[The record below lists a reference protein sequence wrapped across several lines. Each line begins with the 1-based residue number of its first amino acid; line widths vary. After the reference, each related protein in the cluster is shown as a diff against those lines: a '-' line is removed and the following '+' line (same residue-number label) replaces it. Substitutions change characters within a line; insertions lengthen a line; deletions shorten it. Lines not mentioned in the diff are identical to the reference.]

1 MPEHLDASQAQAL
14 TEPLEV
20 LDPTGERHALHVAHR
35 GVPAAALVVV
45 DELELLAPGVERPH
59 VGAAQPNGTVQDDER
74 CALADDG
81 AGDLDVAHGNG
92 LADGVAYGLLGRTV
106 SRSVAR
112 P

>member
-1 MPEHLDASQAQAL
+1 MPEHLDGPQAQAL
-14 TEPLEV
+14 SEALEI
-20 LDPTGERHALHVAHR
+20 LDPTGERHTLHVAHR

-45 DELELLAPGVERPH
+45 DELKLIAPGVERPH
-59 VGAAQPNGTVQDDER
+59 VGAAQPDGTVQDDER

-81 AGDLDVAHGNG
+81 AGDLDVAHGDG
-92 LADGVAYGLLGRTV
+92 LAVGSHDGLLGRTV